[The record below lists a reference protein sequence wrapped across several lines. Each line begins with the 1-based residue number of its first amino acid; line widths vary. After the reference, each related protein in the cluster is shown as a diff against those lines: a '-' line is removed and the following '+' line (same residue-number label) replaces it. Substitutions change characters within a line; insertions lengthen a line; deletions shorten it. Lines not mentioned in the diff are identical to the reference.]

1 LGIFF
6 SFIIKNFVTSKSKI
20 NNNMRARIIIAE
32 MKWVLISITVTFILL
47 FLLKDSIN
55 LIGGNVVDLHLFI
68 GLNNFLEILTYF
80 TFSTFVVFG
89 VKGFYEMYSD
99 RISNVIMIVSGLILV
114 FIIFILSCQIL
125 MET

>member
-1 LGIFF
+1 M
-6 SFIIKNFVTSKSKI
+6 K
-20 NNNMRARIIIAE
+20 ARIIIAE
-32 MKWVLISITVTFILL
+32 MKWVLISIIVTFVLL

-99 RISNVIMIVSGLILV
+99 RISNVIMIASGLVLV

-125 MET
+125 LET

>member
-1 LGIFF
+1 M
-6 SFIIKNFVTSKSKI
+6 K
-20 NNNMRARIIIAE
+20 ARIIITE
-32 MKWVLISITVTFILL
+32 MKWVLISIIVTFILL

-68 GLNNFLEILTYF
+68 GLNNFLEVLTYF

-99 RISNVIMIVSGLILV
+99 RISNVIMIISGLVLV

-125 MET
+125 LET